1 MNKLPTDRASRDW
14 VDLIALI
21 AILVTA
27 TMLIVLG
34 HVTAGSFVTVCAAL
48 VTLYQGWSRFGS
60 VRHSQRPPSDE
71 SPPDEDDDID
81 S

>member
-1 MNKLPTDRASRDW
+1 MNKLSTDRASRDW

-21 AILVTA
+21 AILATA

-34 HVTAGSFVTVCAAL
+34 HVTAGSLVTVCAAL
-48 VTLYQGWSRFGS
+48 VTLYEGWRFGS
-60 VRHSQRPPSDE
+60 VRHSQRAPSSE
-71 SPPDEDDDID
+71 NSPEEDKDIH